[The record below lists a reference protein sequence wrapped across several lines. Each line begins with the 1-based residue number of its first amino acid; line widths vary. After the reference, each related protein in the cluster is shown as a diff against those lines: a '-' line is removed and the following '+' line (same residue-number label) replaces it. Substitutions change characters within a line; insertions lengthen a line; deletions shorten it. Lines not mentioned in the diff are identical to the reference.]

1 MAADKFDAPT
11 YGVHVVSLLFR
22 SLNHD
27 GKADVI
33 WRNSINECSCRAYE
47 WIGQDF
53 CWNFREAQRTGK
65 LKESGMCMGKRISS
79 DRMIP
84 MVWSQNGWWMELQL
98 FQWRSLHRAHWKDS
112 RSQWRRKSWCG
123 LAKCNGTVAVWLMN
137 GTVIDF
143 VGFPGS
149 VAWEWELQP

>member
-1 MAADKFDAPT
+1 MEFIGEILRPHLEPSSHKSNRSIPFAARRDNLMAADKFDAPT

-53 CWNFREAQRTGK
+53 C
-65 LKESGMCMGKRISS
+65 
-79 DRMIP
+79 
-84 MVWSQNGWWMELQL
+84 
-98 FQWRSLHRAHWKDS
+98 
-112 RSQWRRKSWCG
+112 
-123 LAKCNGTVAVWLMN
+123 
-137 GTVIDF
+137 
-143 VGFPGS
+143 
-149 VAWEWELQP
+149 